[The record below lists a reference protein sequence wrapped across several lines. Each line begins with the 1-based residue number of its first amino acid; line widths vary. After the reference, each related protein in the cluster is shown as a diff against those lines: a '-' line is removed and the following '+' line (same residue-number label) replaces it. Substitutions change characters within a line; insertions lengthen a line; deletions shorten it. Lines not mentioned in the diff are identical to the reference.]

1 MPIRSEQ
8 VYGCLWGKY
17 GQSDYSCDRQSDY
30 ILDRFGWLA
39 CNNFLNYPKDRD
51 IYGRNNLFI
60 ASG

>member
-1 MPIRSEQ
+1 